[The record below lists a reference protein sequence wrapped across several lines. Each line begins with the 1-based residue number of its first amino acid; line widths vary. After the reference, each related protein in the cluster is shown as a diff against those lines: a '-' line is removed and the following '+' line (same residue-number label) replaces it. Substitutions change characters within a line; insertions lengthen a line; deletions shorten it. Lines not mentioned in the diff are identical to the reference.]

1 MSVDVLV
8 GTQWGDE
15 GKGKLIDVL
24 TRDIDMV
31 VRFQGGNNAGHT
43 VEIGK
48 EKYVLHLVP
57 SGIFR
62 PGVAC
67 IIGNGLVVDPVSL
80 AEEMQELTRRGLDVS
95 VVELSCKSQL
105 IFQYHKEIDALKESN
120 SSNGKKIGTTKR
132 GIGPAYAD
140 KANRVGIR
148 GIELTDLPKLEKL
161 FREQAESYNK
171 IFAEAGAPEL
181 DIDAEW
187 AKVKAA
193 AEYLAPFVKDT
204 VLSVNRAIK
213 AGKKILCE
221 GAQGMWLDIDHGT
234 YPYVTSSNTTTGG
247 ACTGAGIAPK
257 HIGTVWGVMKAY
269 TTRVGEGPFPTELL
283 DQSGEDL
290 RQAGGEFGA
299 TTGRPRRCGWFDAVA
314 CSYSCMVNGVDKLT
328 MTKMDVLD
336 NLSELKICTAY
347 EIDGKTTKDMPTSS
361 DILTKVK
368 PVYETMPGWNSSTTE
383 IRKWDDLPE
392 NAKKYLERIAELV
405 DAEIGIISVG
415 PKREQT
421 FCV

>member
-1 MSVDVLV
+1 MSVEILV

-67 IIGNGLVVDPVSL
+67 VIGNGLVVDPVSL
-80 AEEMQELTRRGLDVS
+80 MEEMQQLAERGLDIS
-95 VVELSCKSQL
+95 VIELSSKSQL
-105 IFQYHKEIDALKESN
+105 IFQYHKEMDAIRENQCS
-120 SSNGKKIGTTKR
+120 GDKKIGTTKR

-140 KANRVGIR
+140 KAGRVGIR
-148 GIELTDLPKLEKL
+148 GSELTNLPKFEKL
-161 FREQAESYNK
+161 FREQAAAYNK
-171 IFAEAGAPEL
+171 LFGEAGVKEL
-181 DIDAEW
+181 NIDAEW
-187 AKVKAA
+187 LRVKTA

-213 AGKKILCE
+213 AGKRILCE

-234 YPYVTSSNTTTGG
+234 YPYVTSSNTTAGG
-247 ACTGAGIAPK
+247 ACTGAGIAPR
-257 HIGTVWGVMKAY
+257 HIGTVWGVIKAY
-269 TTRVGEGPFPTELL
+269 TTRVGEGPFPTELF
-283 DQSGEDL
+283 DQAGEDL

-314 CSYSCMVNGVDKLT
+314 SAYSCMVNGVDKLAV
-328 MTKMDVLD
+328 TKLDVLD
-336 NLSELKICTAY
+336 DLSEIKICTAY
-347 EIDGKTTKDMPTSS
+347 EIDGKTTADMPVSA
-361 DILTKVK
+361 DVLAKVK
-368 PVYETMPGWNSSTTE
+368 PIYETMPGWKCSTAE
-383 IRKWDDLPE
+383 VRKWDDLPK
-392 NAKKYLERIAELV
+392 NAQKYLKRMAELV
-405 DAEIGIISVG
+405 DSEIAIISVG

-421 FCV
+421 FSV